1 MVNTESFDLEK
12 YLDAYVPKSLS
23 PSQWAV
29 LSAPVRNLVRQIA
42 PTAEGEAKNLLGA
55 LTRYLARMGGGAGD
69 DVPALTADGIDR
81 FIALERSV
89 GAEDST
95 LGRVSRQLRRLL
107 AVANGQ
113 SDPAGRRTKGGSRPP
128 FDPMT
133 EIEWVELQ
141 RLARDGEANLAAF
154 LGVGEVCGYAAASMA
169 SAGWGRSEIAT
180 IRRTIASEAGS
191 TLDLHRL
198 RHHWLT
204 RVLSEPVPLSTLV
217 TAHGLT
223 RRDLERAVQ
232 GLAVQ
237 EGSSALLRSA

>member
-1 MVNTESFDLEK
+1 M
-12 YLDAYVPKSLS
+12 
-23 PSQWAV
+23 
-29 LSAPVRNLVRQIA
+29 
-42 PTAEGEAKNLLGA
+42 
-55 LTRYLARMGGGAGD
+55 GAGSGG
-69 DVPALTADGIDR
+69 DVPALTADGIER

-95 LGRVSRQLRRLL
+95 LSRVSRQLGRLL

-113 SDPAGRRTKGGSRPP
+113 SDPAARRTKGGSRPP
-128 FDPMT
+128 FDPIT
-133 EIEWVELQ
+133 QIEWDELQ
-141 RLARDGEANLAAF
+141 RLARDGEADASEANLAA
-154 LGVGEVCGYAAASMA
+154 LLRVGEECGYAAEAMA

-180 IRRTIASEAGS
+180 IRRTIASEAGL
-191 TLDLHRL
+191 TLYLHRL

-232 GLAVQ
+232 GLAAQ
-237 EGSSALLRSA
+237 EGSYALLRSA